1 MKKIYL
7 LFCLLG
13 SLFLFSFLASQQGAV
28 MYKLNP
34 KASTIN
40 WSMVDASD
48 QTQKGVL
55 NFKSGNLKI
64 DAKRI
69 TGGFF
74 YIDLRSL
81 KCNSIK
87 DVGFNA
93 DMIEWMRSQSNLHVQ
108 KLPTATMQIKK
119 ATRLNVPEGEQNFD
133 IEAEVNIKGIK
144 KLVKYKALVS
154 YGKKTSLKANF
165 VLPAADFQM
174 EKDLNLDINAVVVK
188 P

>member
-1 MKKIYL
+1 MKKISV
-7 LFCLLG
+7 LFILLG
-13 SLFLFSFLASQQGAV
+13 SLTLLSFLSDTNGSV
-28 MYKLNP
+28 LYKLNP
-34 KASTIN
+34 KASSIN
-40 WSMVDASD
+40 WSMLDASEKP
-48 QTQKGVL
+48 QNGVV
-55 NFKSGNLKI
+55 NFKSGNLQI

-74 YIDLRSL
+74 YMDLRSL

-87 DVGFNA
+87 DAGFNA
-93 DMIEWMRSQSNLHVQ
+93 DMIDWMRSQSNLHVQ

-154 YGKKTSLKANF
+154 YGKKTPFKANI
-165 VLPAADFQM
+165 VLSAADFQLD
-174 EKDLNLDINAVVVK
+174 KDFNLDINAVVVK